1 MSTTAVVRTT
11 GALRTI
17 LAMEERKPIGASLRV
32 GHRSTSRGVS
42 GQEVLRN
49 ESETGGV
56 QSGGGLRCRTVNR
69 AAGRADVQ
77 AARREAVEES
87 WVGGEVAPEVAFYRK
102 YTEGMLRR
110 YMRMSLEMGRV
121 PSMLGKELFRGKVTS
136 YRVKSFED
144 VIIFVH
150 DVEKCL
156 ARLDATSLQL
166 IGRISLQ
173 EYTQGEAAGL
183 TGMSLRSV
191 TRKYAAAL
199 DRLTAVF
206 LELDLL
212 EPQREPGCQASR
224 SRRSAGSR

>member
-1 MSTTAVVRTT
+1 MRTV
-11 GALRTI
+11 
-17 LAMEERKPIGASLRV
+17 IGQIWAAEGVTDEMRRPS
-32 GHRSTSRGVS
+32 HRSVHRDGGQKGPVRDTVGAGETTVSARSTPCRDFHLYAVGKKEAPDEYERG
-42 GQEVLRN
+42 EP
-49 ESETGGV
+49 ET
-56 QSGGGLRCRTVNR
+56 
-69 AAGRADVQ
+69 AY
-77 AARREAVEES
+77 
-87 WVGGEVAPEVAFYRK
+87 YRK

-156 ARLDATSLQL
+156 ALLDTTSLQL

-191 TRKYAAAL
+191 TRKYAVAL
-199 DRLTAVF
+199 DRLTVLF
-206 LELDLL
+206 LQHDLL
-212 EPQREPGCQASR
+212 ERQTEMGCQR
-224 SRRSAGSR
+224 RRSGR

>member
-1 MSTTAVVRTT
+1 M
-11 GALRTI
+11 
-17 LAMEERKPIGASLRV
+17 K
-32 GHRSTSRGVS
+32 HRSICRGS
-42 GQEVLRN
+42 GRKGPVRDTVGAGGTTVTARSASCRKFHPDAVGKKEN
-49 ESETGGV
+49 ASEYE
-56 QSGGGLRCRTVNR
+56 R
-69 AAGRADVQ
+69 
-77 AARREAVEES
+77 VE
-87 WVGGEVAPEVAFYRK
+87 PETAYYRK

-156 ARLDATSLQL
+156 ALLDATSIQL

-191 TRKYAAAL
+191 TRKYAVAL
-199 DRLTAVF
+199 DRLTVLF
-206 LELDLL
+206 LRHDLL
-212 EPQREPGCQASR
+212 ERQTEMGCQ
-224 SRRSAGSR
+224 RRRPGK

>member
-1 MSTTAVVRTT
+1 MSTASVVR
-11 GALRTI
+11 RVW
-17 LAMEERKPIGASLRV
+17 ASD
-32 GHRSTSRGVS
+32 GG
-42 GQEVLRN
+42 
-49 ESETGGV
+49 SET
-56 QSGGGLRCRTVNR
+56 
-69 AAGRADVQ
+69 
-77 AARREAVEES
+77 ARRFHGVRHRANNRVRDREEPSEEAVS
-87 WVGGEVAPEVAFYRK
+87 PEMAFYRK

-191 TRKYAAAL
+191 TRKYGHAL
-199 DRLTAVF
+199 DLLTAVF
-206 LELDLL
+206 LELELL
-212 EPQREPGCQASR
+212 EPQTEGRCQGGRAGN
-224 SRRSAGSR
+224 RRSSY